1 MVELVYLSP
10 GEQMPEAP
18 DGEPWLTVEAS
29 DDGRFFGS
37 GWGRKSSGESVFY
50 VSLAENDASLESAI
64 AAATEWAV
72 ERGVSRI
79 WVQAAPAYL
88 CLLSICGR

>member
-1 MVELVYLSP
+1 MVKIFYLPP
-10 GEQMPEAP
+10 GEQTPEVS
-18 DGEPWLTVEAS
+18 DDEPWLVVEAS

-37 GWGRKSSGESVFY
+37 GWGRQSSGESVFY
-50 VSLAENDASLESAI
+50 VSPATSDANLDAAI

-79 WVQAAPAYL
+79 WVQTTPV
-88 CLLSICGR
+88 

>member
-1 MVELVYLSP
+1 MVDVVYLPP

-18 DGEPWLTVEAS
+18 DDEPWLTVEAS

-50 VSLAENDASLESAI
+50 VSLAESDVSLEAAL
-64 AAATEWAV
+64 AAATEWAAR
-72 ERGVSRI
+72 RGVSRI
-79 WVQAAPAYL
+79 WVQTTP
-88 CLLSICGR
+88 